1 MKDLRAAAHSNPGL
15 EVVED
20 GAAHVEGSA
29 PSIADENDERGV
41 KKTGG
46 NNPGEE
52 VKALLQSRY

>member
-20 GAAHVEGSA
+20 GAAHVEGSP
-29 PSIADENDERGV
+29 PSIANDERGV